1 MITIFFN
8 KFLHKIKK
16 IMPKI
21 NLYFS
26 LKKETAKI
34 NKKVSTT
41 QDLFIYKKTSKK
53 KTINKFNNSKL
64 SLHLLQF
71 KFFFKCN
78 SSKILF
84 FYFNVQ
90 IFMLLKNHKFI
101 IDFYILVV
109 FYLKLY
115 FNQTKIYFLVTFIK
129 INNKKNCTKI
139 KIS

>member
-8 KFLHKIKK
+8 KYLHKIKK

-21 NLYFS
+21 NSYFS
-26 LKKETAKI
+26 LKKEIAKI

-41 QDLFIYKKTSKK
+41 QDLFIYKKTTKK
-53 KTINKFNNSKL
+53 KIINKFNNSKL

-78 SSKILF
+78 SLKILY

-115 FNQTKIYFLVTFIK
+115 FSQTKTYFLVTFIK